1 MATTTTRNPA
11 LARLC
16 WALFALST
24 LFPIVASGM
33 RTDRRPNW
41 LGALDVAVALAL
53 AVSAMVLATRN
64 RDMVT
69 DADRVSAQRVS
80 QRVLTAI
87 PVLLAI
93 FFIVGD
99 RLDWTVLVIGL
110 AWRGWLLVFT
120 LPFLESS
127 RTRAKDR

>member
-1 MATTTTRNPA
+1 MNPTRNHA

-24 LFPIVASGM
+24 IFPIVASAL
-33 RTDRRPNW
+33 RENQKPRW

-64 RDMVT
+64 RDVVT
-69 DADRVSAQRVS
+69 DADRVAALRATQRVS
-80 QRVLTAI
+80 TAI

-110 AWRGWLLVFT
+110 AWRGWLLVT
-120 LPFLESS
+120 SLPFLESARVRASS
-127 RTRAKDR
+127 R